1 MPATPVANLAM
12 NVLVFV
18 LVMICFTGVVFIAAT
33 TAQGVPINWLQRQI
47 PLNLA
52 QGRLS
57 VSVSPEVPITK
68 GQAVTV
74 TVTNA
79 QTLQPVEGASV
90 SISKDGS
97 HLVDLVTDANG
108 RAQFEYPGET
118 TIILISKGPD
128 FATQMEV
135 LPKVPDEW
143 LRAIPISLFVAVV
156 ADIIVALFMSRFGHP
171 TV

>member
-1 MPATPVANLAM
+1 MQATFVAKLVMNALA
-12 NVLVFV
+12 LV
-18 LVMICFTGVVFIAAT
+18 LVMICFAGVVFMVAA

-52 QGRLS
+52 QARLS

-68 GQAVTV
+68 GQTITITV
-74 TVTNA
+74 ANA

-90 SISKDGS
+90 SISKDGA
-97 HLVDLVTDANG
+97 HLIDLMTDTNG

-118 TIILISKGPD
+118 TIVLISKSD

-143 LRAIPISLFVAVV
+143 LRAIPISLIVAVV
-156 ADIIVALFMSRFGHP
+156 ADIIVALIMSRFAHSM
-171 TV
+171 V